1 MRKIYYL
8 LITVYRIV
16 KYFFSK
22 TKRYSNILI
31 YILINRP
38 QSILEIGVYRGLRSK
53 EMIEAAKIFNNK
65 IKYYGFDLF
74 EELKPDI
81 LKKELSKIPVKKKYI
96 YKNLS
101 KIADVKLFK
110 GYTNINLQKLKKKVD
125 FVFID
130 GGHSVSTINSDWNN
144 CKNFIKKNTIIIF
157 DDYYIDNKNIIKKFG
172 CNKTIQKIPKSKFEK
187 KICNFTDEF
196 IYLGKK
202 LKIKMVYIK
211 KL

>member
-1 MRKIYYL
+1 MRKVYYL

-172 CNKTIQKIPKSKFEK
+172 CNKKIQKIKKSKF
-187 KICNFTDEF
+187 
-196 IYLGKK
+196 
-202 LKIKMVYIK
+202 
-211 KL
+211 

>member
-1 MRKIYYL
+1 
-8 LITVYRIV
+8 
-16 KYFFSK
+16 
-22 TKRYSNILI
+22 
-31 YILINRP
+31 
-38 QSILEIGVYRGLRSK
+38 
-53 EMIEAAKIFNNK
+53 MIEAAKIFNNK

-130 GGHSVSTINSDWNN
+130 GGHSVIN
-144 CKNFIKKNTIIIF
+144 
-157 DDYYIDNKNIIKKFG
+157 KFRLE
-172 CNKTIQKIPKSKFEK
+172 Q
-187 KICNFTDEF
+187 
-196 IYLGKK
+196 L
-202 LKIKMVYIK
+202 
-211 KL
+211 